1 MHPQFI
7 QTETHSFGV
16 NGVDSET
23 RLRKGN
29 PMPNQ
34 QRVIK
39 FRAFHKPSGKFL
51 RPWPEG
57 FSILGEVTCFDLIGQ
72 QLNEINPNIPT
83 VEQLNDVVITQW
95 TGLHDKNGKEIWEGD
110 VIGYDNSGFDPSEGD
125 SPRIVETVLFESG
138 CFTTKSFPIYE
149 LTEDNIEVLGNVHEN
164 RELLNV

>member
-1 MHPQFI
+1 
-7 QTETHSFGV
+7 
-16 NGVDSET
+16 
-23 RLRKGN
+23 
-29 PMPNQ
+29 MPNQ

-110 VIGYDNSGFDPSEGD
+110 IIQTDNTKHIPRYTPMRVIEK
-125 SPRIVETVLFESG
+125 SG
-138 CFTTKSFPIYE
+138 CFVFDYSNGIYSIGAVE
-149 LTEDNIEVLGNVHEN
+149 WCHIEVLGNIYEN
-164 RELLNV
+164 GDLLNV